1 VLDGAVYWRQ
11 LANRIETL
19 VERADVEWHVT
30 REDNVVEQ
38 ATAKEITHQDVE
50 LWALR
55 LSCVRWGCIL
65 APTGE

>member
-19 VERADVEWHVT
+19 VERADVEWHVM

-50 LWALR
+50 LWAPR